1 MLHTRPTLQS
11 MSITLRRNLFAL
23 CAAILLCLALPSQ
36 AQQVRLP
43 SGKGQYA
50 ELSSD
55 GPQTRKGEVFLAD
68 KNVDLQYAGM
78 RLRADHLEYN
88 DTTHDSLAQGHVQFD
103 YENEHLEADEAH
115 FNFTTGVGTF
125 ANVRGSIRILR
136 RPNPVVLVSDNPLY
150 FEARQVERYENNV
163 FVVHQAWI
171 TICDQERPTWQMFA
185 PRARIRLNKSVALVN
200 ANFRLF
206 KVPLLWLP
214 YATAPAGQKIRQSG
228 FLLPDIGNSSTK
240 GYVFGDA
247 YYWAPTTWADATIG
261 VQDYTKRGSSQRAEI
276 RLRPAEN
283 TSFSYT
289 YYGVIDRGLPDANGV
304 LVSQGG
310 HQQRLEL
317 QSVLPQ
323 GWRFVADFNQLSSLT
338 FRLAFAD
345 TYGDAINSE
354 VNSAV
359 FLSNNFRGF
368 SLNFAGVNDKSF
380 LTISP
385 ETSVSLRNVPEAR
398 FGSVEQAPWGNL
410 PIYFSFDSS
419 IGALHRQDENLA
431 TPAAVQRSE
440 IAPKVT
446 VPLHFGPW
454 LDVTATAAVR
464 TTRYGASLDT
474 AGNLSTQP
482 LTRNDGEFS
491 LELRPPTLEKY
502 FDRPKSKRKY
512 KHTIEPEVTYRY
524 VTGIND
530 FERFI
535 RFDSDAT
542 LSNTNEVEYGFTQRL
557 YVKNGDDQPLEFMSW
572 SVVQKHYFDPTFGGA
587 IVDGERNVLQPLNS
601 ITPFAFATGPRNSS
615 PIVSDFKITPGGKYD
630 AEQLVEYDPQLNK
643 IVAEGTLVKVKPY
656 SEFFVTVAHFHIQ
669 DDPILQ
675 PLSNQIRA
683 LVGYG
688 SFNRK
693 GLNFT
698 GGVSYDIQNSALQNQ
713 IAQVTYN
720 GNCCGL
726 SFEYRRIALGQVRTE
741 NQFRIA
747 LNIAN
752 IGTFGNLR
760 RQEKIF

>member
-1 MLHTRPTLQS
+1 
-11 MSITLRRNLFAL
+11 MSITWRRNLFPL
-23 CAAILLCLALPSQ
+23 GAAILLLLAVPCH

-50 ELSSD
+50 ELSSE
-55 GPQTRKGEVFLAD
+55 GPQTRKGDVFIAD
-68 KNVDLQYAGM
+68 KNVDLQYATM

-88 DTTHDSLAQGHVQFD
+88 DTTHDSVAQGHVQFD
-103 YENEHLEADEAH
+103 YENEHLEADQAH

-136 RPNPVVLVSDNPLY
+136 RPNPLVLVSDNPLY
-150 FEARQVERYENNV
+150 FEARQVERYANNV

-289 YYGVIDRGLPDANGV
+289 YYGVIDRGLPNANGV

-398 FGSVEQAPWGNL
+398 FGSVEQAPWRNL

-587 IVDGERNVLQPLNS
+587 IAEGERNVLQPLNS
-601 ITPFAFATGPRNSS
+601 ITPFAFAAGPRNSS

-752 IGTFGNLR
+752 IGSFGNLR

>member
-1 MLHTRPTLQS
+1 
-11 MSITLRRNLFAL
+11 MSITLRRNLFPL
-23 CAAILLCLALPSQ
+23 CAAILLLLAVPCR

-55 GPQTRKGEVFLAD
+55 GPQTRKGDVFIAD
-68 KNVDLQYAGM
+68 KNVDLQYATM

-150 FEARQVERYENNV
+150 FEARQVERYANNV

-171 TICDQERPTWQMFA
+171 TICDQERPTWQMYA

-289 YYGVIDRGLPDANGV
+289 YYGVIDRGLPNANGV

-398 FGSVEQAPWGNL
+398 FGSVEQAPWRNL

-446 VPLHFGPW
+446 VPLHFSPW

-572 SVVQKHYFDPTFGGA
+572 SVVQKHYFDPTFAGA

-601 ITPFAFATGPRNSS
+601 ITPFAFAAGPRNSS

-630 AEQLVEYDPQLNK
+630 AEQLIEYDPQLHK

-752 IGTFGNLR
+752 IGSFGNLR
-760 RQEKIF
+760 RQE